1 MIRKRAD
8 KDRGKANIDWLD
20 GRHSFSFGHYY
31 DTEHMGF
38 KSLRVINEDKFAA
51 AKGFPTHPHKDMEI
65 ISYILTGSLE
75 HKDSVGNGSTIKP
88 GVVQRMTAGTGIK
101 HSEFNPSDETQNHF
115 FQIWIEPDQN
125 DLEPSW
131 EEKTFDEEAKRD
143 TLLLVASKEGR
154 DGSLSL
160 NQDLDLYATRLA
172 AGKSISHNLVDG
184 RDAWLQVAEGS
195 VTIGDVTLDAGDGAS
210 LSEEDRFTLTAQEDA
225 HVLVFDIA

>member
-31 DTEHMGF
+31 DPEHMGF

-65 ISYILTGSLE
+65 ISYMLTGSLE

-172 AGKSISHNLVDG
+172 AGKSISHNLVGG

>member
-31 DTEHMGF
+31 DPEHMGF

-65 ISYILTGSLE
+65 ISYMLTGSLE

-131 EEKTFDEEAKRD
+131 EEKTFDEKAKRD

-172 AGKSISHNLVDG
+172 AGKSISHNLVGG

>member
-31 DTEHMGF
+31 DPEHMGF

-65 ISYILTGSLE
+65 ISYMLTGSLE

-131 EEKTFDEEAKRD
+131 EEKTFDEKAKRD

-160 NQDLDLYATRLA
+160 NQDLDLHATRLA
-172 AGKSISHNLVDG
+172 AGKSISHNLVGG